1 MRKRRTIS
9 IAVGAISLAVTW
21 FVFLR
26 PPDEPKYQGRYLSE
40 WVEAHRRSLQ
50 GAAQVA
56 EFRRAIEAMGTN
68 AVPCYL
74 RWMRYDPQRWRIP
87 LQQMLPRWI
96 STNRTV
102 RDWLVEKPSWR
113 AIFADHGFQALG
125 SNAVIAL
132 PELAAMMQDSNNPTA
147 ALRASAALKYLTE
160 PAKPH
165 LLTNSPAN

>member
-1 MRKRRTIS
+1 
-9 IAVGAISLAVTW
+9 
-21 FVFLR
+21 
-26 PPDEPKYQGRYLSE
+26 
-40 WVEAHRRSLQ
+40 
-50 GAAQVA
+50 
-56 EFRRAIEAMGTN
+56 
-68 AVPCYL
+68 
-74 RWMRYDPQRWRIP
+74 MRYDPQRWRIP